1 MFVPHLLLAKTKFS
15 QTCSPTTPAP
25 RFSHSDGCSQSNTIR
40 FSQIPDPELQP
51 GSHRQ
56 VFQDPQRAMGRH
68 PQPTAVP
75 RNVRNLQQLQP
86 TTYYGITTHLQ
97 PANGNGMNND
107 WELVPSLL
115 NWESLIKSEFRTALF
130 DSSRTLVER
139 VLIIDFIWF
148 EPEHADFF
156 LFYVTIGEDS
166 DYKHKAFARYSLM
179 RDQGVK
185 SYKHWR

>member
-1 MFVPHLLLAKTKFS
+1 MGPDFFPPLTNFINILSFYPQLIFRKALPFNLNLNSQPLISWSFQVALLSVVGQLLLSPIQVFVPHLLLAKTKFS

-40 FSQIPDPELQP
+40 FSQIPDPEQQP

-56 VFQDPQRAMGRH
+56 VFQDPQRAMERH

-107 WELVPSLL
+107 
-115 NWESLIKSEFRTALF
+115 
-130 DSSRTLVER
+130 
-139 VLIIDFIWF
+139 
-148 EPEHADFF
+148 
-156 LFYVTIGEDS
+156 
-166 DYKHKAFARYSLM
+166 
-179 RDQGVK
+179 
-185 SYKHWR
+185 